1 MTNIS
6 ELRAECAR
14 ESIIQKKIA
23 EITEKTEATIS
34 RIFNGEAEFSLADA
48 TKISNELNLS
58 YEKRGFIFLGTDLTK
73 L

>member
-14 ESIIQKKIA
+14 QQISQKKIA
-23 EITEKTEATIS
+23 EITQKTEATIS
-34 RIFNGEAEFSLADA
+34 RIFNGDAEFNLADC
-48 TKISNELNLS
+48 TKLS
-58 YEKRGFIFLGTDLTK
+58 EALGLTLEQRGLIFLTNNLTK

>member
-14 ESIIQKKIA
+14 QQISQKKIA
-23 EITEKTEATIS
+23 EITNKTEATIS
-34 RIFNGEAEFSLADA
+34 RIFNGDAEFNLADC
-48 TKISNELNLS
+48 TKLSEVLGLNM
-58 YEKRGFIFLGTDLTK
+58 EKRGLIFLSSNLTK

>member
-14 ESIIQKKIA
+14 QQISQKKIA
-23 EITEKTEATIS
+23 EITNKTEATIS
-34 RIFNGEAEFSLADA
+34 RIFNGESEFNLTDC
-48 TKISNELNLS
+48 TKLS
-58 YEKRGFIFLGTDLTK
+58 EVLGLSMERRGFIFLGTDLTK

>member
-14 ESIIQKKIA
+14 QQISQKKIA
-23 EITEKTEATIS
+23 EITNKTEATIS
-34 RIFNGEAEFSLADA
+34 RIFNVEAEFNLADC
-48 TKISNELNLS
+48 TKLS
-58 YEKRGFIFLGTDLTK
+58 EVLGLDMEKRGIIFLSSNLTK